1 MDSLCVGVRP
11 GDAFSG
17 GGAMSA
23 EQWASIALAVAFALG
38 VIVLALDVAT
48 MRGVDD

>member
-1 MDSLCVGVRP
+1 LT
-11 GDAFSG
+11 F
-17 GGAMSA
+17 